1 MGRFDDGSLPAF
13 PRCLAPNLQGS
24 LSSSLSLDLV
34 HPVRQT
40 QSSHFRTDHLHVS
53 LPRLQGLES
62 NSNLWLALRDPA
74 PARFSSQLCRW
85 SRMARCSPLA
95 APAPATRLL
104 FCASG
109 TCPWCTL
116 CPAGTSPL
124 SASWAFSPLPCL
136 CPNTTPSESTSDL
149 PMGCATS
156 AASPDLLRREHSALS
171 VTVLL
176 ICYYFLSPPQALTL
190 PSPSAVKTVPGA

>member
-1 MGRFDDGSLPAF
+1 MSWVSLAFLGRFDDGSLPAF

-62 NSNLWLALRDPA
+62 DSNLWLALRAPA

-95 APAPATRLL
+95 APAPATR
-104 FCASG
+104 AVV
-109 TCPWCTL
+109 L
-116 CPAGTSPL
+116 CLRDL
-124 SASWAFSPLPCL
+124 SLVHPLPGRHIPPL
-136 CPNTTPSESTSDL
+136 CQLGLFSSSMSL
-149 PMGCATS
+149 PKYH
-156 AASPDLLRREHSALS
+156 PLREH
-171 VTVLL
+171 
-176 ICYYFLSPPQALTL
+176 F
-190 PSPSAVKTVPGA
+190 